1 MTRGPHYIW
10 QYQSW
15 PEFKWDS
22 TLLLKPLGDCRF
34 QQGSLLSQMR
44 DLGFEVQ
51 QQARAEVL
59 IEEALKTSEIEGVRL
74 DSRAVRSSVARR
86 LGLPSVG
93 LPVVNDPLVDGVV
106 EILLDATQN
115 HGQKLTANRMFG
127 WHAALFPTGYS
138 GMHKIRVAAWRD
150 DRKGP
155 MQVVSGPMGREKVH
169 YQAPPA
175 ERLKEEMKRFFS
187 WWDKS
192 RNETDGI
199 LRAGVAH
206 LWFAAV
212 HPFDDGN
219 GRMARTITDMA
230 LAQDE
235 DLATRCYSLSS
246 QIMAERD
253 AYYKVLEH
261 TNKRD
266 GDITPWLVWFLECV
280 SRAILSSNRL
290 LSNVMQKAHFWK
302 RYAQT
307 NLNHRQRKALNR
319 LLDAGPEGFEGGL
332 TNRKYAGMTH
342 VSRATAQRELADLV
356 KKGILRPNPGAGRS
370 ASYALAW
377 DKFRIERKDGADKIS
392 DPFFDSTIRLATIK
406 SANRRHF

>member
-1 MTRGPHYIW
+1 MTQGRRYIW
-10 QYQSW
+10 QFPTW
-15 PEFKWDS
+15 PEFQWDS
-22 TLLLKPLGDCRF
+22 TVLLKLLGDCRF
-34 QQGSLLSQMR
+34 KQGALLAQMR
-44 DLGFEVQ
+44 ELGFEVQ

-74 DSRAVRSSVARR
+74 NTQAVRSSVARR
-86 LGLPSVG
+86 LGLPSAG
-93 LPVVNDPLVDGVV
+93 LPEINEPFADGVV

-115 HGQKLTANRMFG
+115 HESKLTAERLFG

-138 GMHKIRVAAWRD
+138 GIHKIQVAAWRD

-175 ERLKEEMKRFFS
+175 DRLKDEMKRFFR
-187 WWDKS
+187 WWEKG
-192 RNETDGI
+192 RKEMDGI
-199 LRAGVAH
+199 LRAATAH
-206 LWFAAV
+206 LWFVAV

-219 GRMARTITDMA
+219 GRIARTITDMA

-235 DLATRCYSLSS
+235 NRATRCYSLSS

-253 AYYKVLEH
+253 AYYEVLERI
-261 TNKRD
+261 NKQD
-266 GDITPWLVWFLECV
+266 NDITQWLEWFLACM

-290 LSNVMQKAHFWK
+290 LANVMQKARFWK
-302 RYAQT
+302 RHAQT
-307 NLNHRQRKALNR
+307 ALNDRQRKALDR
-319 LLDAGPEGFEGGL
+319 LLDAGPGGFEGGL

-356 KKGILRPNPGAGRS
+356 KKGILLKNPGGGRS
-370 ASYALAW
+370 VSYDLAW
-377 DKFRIERKDGADKIS
+377 DKIQG
-392 DPFFDSTIRLATIK
+392 
-406 SANRRHF
+406 N